1 MYIKEYPRP
10 MQGMDVDMERII
22 MIGTAV
28 DLFCGIG
35 GLTKG
40 LSLAGID
47 VAAGFDVD
55 ESCRFAYEKNN
66 NSDFICEDIVNV
78 EPEEIMKYYQ
88 GAEIKILVGCAPC
101 QPFSKYSSRY
111 RKDGHPDEKWKLL
124 YSFGRLVKEC
134 IPEIVSMENV
144 PNLREEVVFGD
155 FVATLQ
161 ELGYFVDYQVVN
173 CMQYGVPQHRKRLV
187 LLASRLGEIHLIP
200 PIYNGK
206 NYRTVWMAIG
216 HLPAIK
222 DGEIYGN
229 DAMHR
234 SSRLSPINRRR
245 IEQSVP
251 GGTWR
256 EWDEELRLDCHKKS
270 SGSTYPS
277 VYGRMKWDEPSPTIT
292 TQFYGYGNGRF
303 GHPEQNRAISLR
315 EGAILQSFPEDYIF
329 VDEDHLAKKR
339 ELGTHIGNAVPVE
352 LGKAIGIS
360 ICQHLK
366 NFKRKGDNYGE
377 ISEER
382 AREKD
387 GTGKRKVIKTD

>member
-1 MYIKEYPRP
+1 MRSK
-10 MQGMDVDMERII
+10 
-22 MIGTAV
+22 AV

-66 NSDFICEDIVNV
+66 HAAFICEDIMNV
-78 EPEEIMKYYQ
+78 EAEEIMKYYQ

-101 QPFSKYSSRY
+101 QPFSRYSSRY
-111 RKDGHPDEKWKLL
+111 RKEGHHDEKWKLL
-124 YSFGRLVKEC
+124 YSFSYLVKEC
-134 IPEIVSMENV
+134 APDVVSMENV
-144 PNLREEVVFGD
+144 PNLRDEVVFFD
-155 FVATLQ
+155 FVDTLQ
-161 ELGYFVDYQVVN
+161 ELGYCVDYQVVN
-173 CMQYGVPQHRKRLV
+173 CMQYGVPQNRKRLV
-187 LLASRLGEIHLIP
+187 LLASKLGEIHLIP
-200 PIYNGK
+200 PMYNKK

-222 DGEIYGN
+222 DGEICES
-229 DAMHR
+229 DMMHR
-234 SSRLSPINRRR
+234 SSRLSAINRKR

-256 EWDEELRLDCHKKS
+256 EWDEELRLDCHKKN
-270 SGSTYPS
+270 SGRTYPS
-277 VYGRMKWDEPSPTIT
+277 VYGRMKWEQPSPTIT

-329 VDEDHLAKKR
+329 VDKEHPPKKR

-352 LGKAIGIS
+352 LGKAIGVS
-360 ICQHLK
+360 ICQHLEK
-366 NFKRKGDNYGE
+366 FYGKGVKYGE
-377 ISEER
+377 TSEGR

-387 GTGKRKVIKTD
+387 RTGKRKVIKTD